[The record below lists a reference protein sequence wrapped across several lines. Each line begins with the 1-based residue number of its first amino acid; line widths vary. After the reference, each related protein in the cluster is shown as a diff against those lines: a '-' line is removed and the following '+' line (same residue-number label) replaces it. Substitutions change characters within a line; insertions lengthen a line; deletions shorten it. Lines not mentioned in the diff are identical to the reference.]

1 MALEPEEST
10 IADDVEQPAGSG
22 RKVGSILLI
31 VLVLLPVL
39 LLAGAFGWLWNA
51 SAHRSSAGVTGA
63 TVADAPAAA
72 AAARQH
78 VSEVDQGIE
87 FSATLEGSAYPLKE
101 MSTGKLITEDGAPI
115 YVTSD
120 GNRVHSPILWQD
132 DFTNPNSGWD
142 SRLVGGYAQGEYRV
156 LLARDGAGSD
166 HARHVQQFGDFMLRT
181 DARLDRPTDGVYLY
195 LGFRFQERGQN
206 ADGYVLVV
214 TPDDQT
220 FRLELWQQEAGAQK
234 VVRLIDDTR
243 SPAIQ
248 SGTRWNRLVVR
259 AQGQEILVFINGQQV
274 GRVNDGTL
282 QTGTLALGV
291 GKRPDALS
299 LATAD
304 ARFASLTVTGTS
316 R

>member
-1 MALEPEEST
+1 M
-10 IADDVEQPAGSG
+10 
-22 RKVGSILLI
+22 
-31 VLVLLPVL
+31 
-39 LLAGAFGWLWNA
+39 LLAGALGWLWNE
-51 SAHRSSAGVTGA
+51 SAHRPSYGVTGA
-63 TVADAPAAA
+63 TVADAPAPA
-72 AAARQH
+72 AAARQR

-87 FSATLEGSAYPLKE
+87 FAATLEGSAYPLKE
-101 MSTGKLITEDGAPI
+101 MSTGKLITEDGEPV
-115 YVTSD
+115 YVTAD
-120 GNRVHSPILWQD
+120 GNRVQFPILWQD

-166 HARHVQQFGDFMLRT
+166 HARHVQQFGDFMVRT
-181 DARLDRPTDGVYLY
+181 DARLDRPTTGVYLY
-195 LGFRFQERGQN
+195 LGFRFQERGPG

-220 FRLELWQQEAGAQK
+220 FRLELWQQEGSSQK

-248 SGTRWNRLVVR
+248 SGTSWNRLVVR
-259 AQGQEILVFINGQQV
+259 AQGPEILVFINGQQV
-274 GRVNDGTL
+274 GKVSDETL

-291 GKRPDALS
+291 GKRQDALS
-299 LATAD
+299 LANAD